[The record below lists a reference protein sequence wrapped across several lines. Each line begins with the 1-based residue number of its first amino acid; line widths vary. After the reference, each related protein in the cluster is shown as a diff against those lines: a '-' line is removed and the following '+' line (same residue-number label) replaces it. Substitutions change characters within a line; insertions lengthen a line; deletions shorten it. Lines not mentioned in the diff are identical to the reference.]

1 MKRFVISF
9 ILVFALTSH
18 AYGMGWMGGDAGH
31 NDSGSVIKTSGNTKS
46 GPAGT
51 AGNDNGGKNEGG
63 RGINNSGFI
72 TTTSTSDGRDRDGHD
87 GSYGQYGSNTL
98 AVPEPFT
105 LLLLGSG
112 LIGIVALRKKFKK

>member
-18 AYGMGWMGGDAGH
+18 AYGMGWMGGGAGH

-51 AGNDNGGKNEGG
+51 AGNDNGQN
-63 RGINNSGFI
+63 
-72 TTTSTSDGRDRDGHD
+72 
-87 GSYGQYGSNTL
+87 GSNTL

-112 LIGIVALRKKFKK
+112 LIGIVGLRKKFKK